1 MCRHALTELY
11 DVDYTKYKLLQ
22 TNKKRTCH
30 TLLFVHLIKKCA
42 EQIGI
47 IFGVIRYASI
57 AVRISHCVRWLP
69 YEYIRNGRP

>member
-11 DVDYTKYKLLQ
+11 DIDYTKYKLLQ

-30 TLLFVHLIKKCA
+30 TLLFVYFILKCA

-47 IFGVIRYASI
+47 YLESSDTPQQR
-57 AVRISHCVRWLP
+57 C
-69 YEYIRNGRP
+69 E